1 MPELVNLEEIVA
13 TFHGLILPALVA
25 AVGTFY
31 FYLLATTRNKH

>member
-13 TFHGLILPALVA
+13 TFHGALVA

-31 FYLLATTRNKH
+31 FYLLPQGVLVALCE